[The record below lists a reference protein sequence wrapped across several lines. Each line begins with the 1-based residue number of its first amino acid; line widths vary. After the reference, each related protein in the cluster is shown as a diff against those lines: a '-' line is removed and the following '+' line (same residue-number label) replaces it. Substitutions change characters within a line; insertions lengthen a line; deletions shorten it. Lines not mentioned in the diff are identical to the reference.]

1 MKNEKTITEWREKE
15 YIPAM
20 RDYGLGEGGVV
31 VDYGCSIGN
40 YTIPLAQLVS
50 DSGKVYAADIDN
62 TVFDTVMT
70 RAEEFDLHNVICIAP
85 KKGYVLPLNDAEAD
99 AFIIYDLIHYLKSDG
114 ILPDVVSECKRVLK
128 AGGIF
133 SVLPFHLSANSVKDI
148 WNLIE
153 DNGFAFIGTAKGVGL
168 HFEMQRFYGNS
179 SKDISSY
186 ERGDISFFRK
196 VYGIM

>member
-1 MKNEKTITEWREKE
+1 MRNGKTITEWKEKE

-31 VDYGCSIGN
+31 VDYECSIGN

-85 KKGYVLPLNDAEAD
+85 KKDMCFP
-99 AFIIYDLIHYLKSDG
+99 
-114 ILPDVVSECKRVLK
+114 
-128 AGGIF
+128 
-133 SVLPFHLSANSVKDI
+133 
-148 WNLIE
+148 
-153 DNGFAFIGTAKGVGL
+153 
-168 HFEMQRFYGNS
+168 
-179 SKDISSY
+179 
-186 ERGDISFFRK
+186 
-196 VYGIM
+196 